1 MSDVRVTSCFADFD
15 QQNGFTGIA
24 ATGAVLRLR
33 SIDLRLR
40 LRFMRAMS
48 HEYVYKI
55 SSRYLQEWLRYNI
68 KHVKK
73 EALFTSFRDFTVI
86 FRILFFDRF

>member
-1 MSDVRVTSCFADFD
+1 
-15 QQNGFTGIA
+15 
-24 ATGAVLRLR
+24 
-33 SIDLRLR
+33 
-40 LRFMRAMS
+40 MS

-55 SSRYLQEWLRYNI
+55 SSRYLQKWLRYNI

-73 EALFTSFRDFTVI
+73 KQALFTSFRDFTVI

>member
-1 MSDVRVTSCFADFD
+1 
-15 QQNGFTGIA
+15 
-24 ATGAVLRLR
+24 
-33 SIDLRLR
+33 
-40 LRFMRAMS
+40 MS

-55 SSRYLQEWLRYNI
+55 SSRYLQKWLRYNI

-73 EALFTSFRDFTVI
+73 QALFTSFRDFTVI